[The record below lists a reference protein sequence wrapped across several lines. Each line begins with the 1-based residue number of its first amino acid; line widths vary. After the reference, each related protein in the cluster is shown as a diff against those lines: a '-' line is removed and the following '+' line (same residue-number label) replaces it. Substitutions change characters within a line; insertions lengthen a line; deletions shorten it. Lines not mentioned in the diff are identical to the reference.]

1 MTDFIFYLILGLV
14 LIDIVMELGLSLLNY
29 GYRNVDIPI
38 QLEDVYN
45 HDEYLRWK
53 NYYMENFRL
62 NFIVS
67 LIKFFVVF
75 SLLLSP
81 SFIYLNNWIKTITTD
96 VSFQTVMFLG
106 AYYLLFFAIN
116 LVSSYVS
123 IFKIESKY
131 GFNKMTKSLFISD
144 KIKNL
149 ILTAVFFGS
158 AIYGLMTL
166 YLTTGRSFFIL
177 AWTIISFSVILI
189 NLGYTKIIIPI
200 FNRLRPLQESSL
212 KTAINEFAK
221 SVGYEVTKI
230 SVMDASKRSTKLNAF
245 FSGFGKAKRIVL
257 YDTLIEKLKEEEI
270 VAVLAHEIGHN
281 KYRHTIYNLMMT
293 LVVISIYIL
302 GLLLFFNNDVFSR
315 AFGFQNIN
323 YGFSVVIYLLS
334 LSPILMIF
342 GLLTNY
348 ISRYFEYQA
357 DAFAANNYS
366 SEQMINALKI
376 LNRENYSNLTP
387 HPLYVKFYYSH
398 PTLLER
404 INHIKALKKDKS
416 S

>member
-14 LIDIVMELGLSLLNY
+14 FIDIVMELGLALLNY
-29 GYRNVDIPI
+29 GYRNADIPI

-53 NYYMENFRL
+53 DYYMENFRL

-67 LIKFFVVF
+67 LIKFIVVLA
-75 SLLLSP
+75 LLLS
-81 SFIYLNNWIKTITTD
+81 SFFIDLNNWAKTISD
-96 VSFQTVMFLG
+96 DASFQTIIILG
-106 AYYLLFFAIN
+106 AYYLLFFLIN
-116 LVSSYVS
+116 LVSSYIS
-123 IFKIESKY
+123 IFKIENKY

-149 ILTAVFFGS
+149 ILTVVFFGS
-158 AIYGLMTL
+158 AIYGLMKL
-166 YLTTGRSFFIL
+166 YLTTGKWFFAL
-177 AWTIISFSVILI
+177 AWSIISFSVILI

-200 FNRLRPLQESSL
+200 FNRLRPLEESSL
-212 KTAINEFAK
+212 KSAINDFAR

-270 VAVLAHEIGHN
+270 IAVLAHEIGHN
-281 KYRHTIYNLMMT
+281 KYRHIIYNLIMN
-293 LVVISIYIL
+293 LGVISIYIL

-315 AFGFQNIN
+315 AFGFESVS
-323 YGFSVVIYLLS
+323 YGFSVIIYLLS
-334 LSPILMIF
+334 LSPIVMIF
-342 GLLTNY
+342 GLLTNF

-357 DAFAANNYS
+357 DAFAASNYS
-366 SEQMINALKI
+366 DEHMIDALKT
-376 LNRENYSNLTP
+376 LCRENYSNLTP

-404 INHIKALKKDKS
+404 INHIKWLKKDKS